1 MKGLPP
7 ELLESEEFIAI
18 RLQMAR
24 TNDDPNHI
32 RGLTK
37 KLEALNSSHPLLQ
50 DSPKAEKKE
59 SNDSTPVG

>member
-1 MKGLPP
+1 MRGLPA

-24 TNDDPNHI
+24 TNSDPNHI

-37 KLEALNSSHPLLQ
+37 KLKELNP
-50 DSPKAEKKE
+50 
-59 SNDSTPVG
+59 STLS